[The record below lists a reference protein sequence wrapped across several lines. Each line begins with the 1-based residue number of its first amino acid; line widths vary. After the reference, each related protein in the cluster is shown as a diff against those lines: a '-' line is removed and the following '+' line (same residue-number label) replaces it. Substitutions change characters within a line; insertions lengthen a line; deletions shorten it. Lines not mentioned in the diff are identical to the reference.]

1 MTITLKLASGTV
13 AAGLREGAYEL
24 ADDMTVGDAME
35 QAQNEAGRTLTDN
48 EKENLVFLINS
59 RPSGWGS
66 ALSDGDQLRVMYKV
80 LGG

>member
-1 MTITLKLASGTV
+1 MTITLKFASNSITEGM
-13 AAGLREGAYEL
+13 RDGAYDL
-24 ADDMTVGDAME
+24 ADNMTVGDAME

-66 ALSDGDQLRVMYKV
+66 ALTNGDQLRVMYKV